1 MKRLISNVFML
12 LLAFMWVVPIATAAD
27 TTAPVISQV
36 VTVPNDALSFY
47 VYVQATDDVSVS
59 SVQFPTWTN
68 YNSQDDLASPWPSGT
83 SGNWT
88 IDGVEYNWRY
98 LVNIKDHNYEAG
110 DYIIHIYAYDAA
122 GNQTTRGTSYN
133 FVHASDSEDPVI
145 SRMTAVQNGTQSF
158 YVYAYASDNV
168 YLKDMV
174 FKAWSGTTEADDD
187 LVEYGGAQGNWTIDG
202 QSYNWCCLVS
212 SMKHNGDLGKYS
224 VQAVAYDLKG
234 NVGTSAIEFEFS
246 ADVSSDITFNLD
258 GVDYVVN
265 TLIERQ
271 EGPGIIYRRLRVPD
285 FPLNINLLEVDLNNE
300 YNRVETFRA
309 NEQLYA
315 TVGGTETLA
324 KASARYTTSE
334 KRVIGGA
341 NGNFWCVSSQFPWAD
356 CIVGTP
362 LNGSLRN
369 GKIITETN
377 NASDKW
383 CAVPYGAGMVT
394 ISPDKKLTID
404 NLTYGGAVVNE
415 KIGRLDIQMVNKFVR
430 DGEIGLYNS
439 WYGTAKT
446 FMPVDAYTESGVN
459 RLRVVSGV
467 TTEVYLNLVEGQ
479 KWLAGQSMECVV
491 QEVKTDA
498 INGTL
503 GNYDLCLVGR
513 GANKD
518 VLAQLSAGDKVM
530 IDISWLTPSG
540 EKPLIEQAIGGN
552 SIVMLDGK
560 KTGGNDNQDYNYK
573 TYSRCAYG
581 SSADGKKLI
590 IIVIDKSIDPVYG
603 QSIGCNTRVMCDIA
617 SFYGCDD
624 LCNVDAGGSAQ
635 MLVNGS
641 VVNKTTEATA
651 RAVSDGWFVYSVA
664 PQDDVTITRLE
675 FADMELVAPPYSS
688 FTPKLIGY
696 NQYGDLIDEDVQGF
710 TLSCDPAIGT
720 TEGDTFIAGG
730 NANTGNL
737 TATLNGVSVS
747 KAMTIE
753 AADLAIRVK
762 PLLIDA
768 VREYPIEVTAQIDE
782 TIYTYDPSRIAWTI
796 GDASIISID
805 ANGVLRGQ
813 KEGSTSYSG
822 TIGTFTDETD
832 VTVEIAGAPKLYPS
846 DYTGW
851 TIKSASGITKGA
863 LAEDGTLS
871 YTYGSP
877 RSGAYV
883 QMAKDIVFYSLPDK
897 LWLTFTSSVDLTSI
911 TVDLRAAINTRA
923 NAVEI
928 QPTSGDVFAAGE
940 TYAIEL
946 PISALGDPADMILY
960 PVSLHYIKFGIKL
973 NSANKGA
980 QTIKITELSAEYQNY
995 SGTESIVN
1003 DAKTITS
1010 IYPNPVTD
1018 GMFKVVSADAIEMVQ
1033 LFTASGHEVLRENGN
1048 GLGIMTIDVAQL
1060 SGGLYFAKVMTASGS
1075 ETIKLIIK

>member
-1 MKRLISNVFML
+1 MKRFVSHVFML
-12 LLAFMWVVPIATAAD
+12 LLALMWVVPTANAAD

-47 VYVQATDDVSVS
+47 VYVQATDDVAVT

-122 GNQTTRGTSYN
+122 GNQTSRGTSYN
-133 FVHASDSEDPVI
+133 FVHASDSEAPVI
-145 SRMTAVQNGTQSF
+145 SRMTAVQNGPMAF
-158 YVYAYASDNV
+158 YVYVNATDNIF
-168 YLKDMV
+168 LSNMTLS
-174 FKAWSGTTEADDD
+174 AWTGATEADNDD
-187 LVEYGGAQGNWTIDG
+187 VVIYFTNSGNWTIEG
-202 QSYNWCCLVS
+202 ETYNWCGMVSAAQHNGEKGIYTVQANASDLIGNTSKS
-212 SMKHNGDLGKYS
+212 SM
-224 VQAVAYDLKG
+224 
-234 NVGTSAIEFEFS
+234 TFEFS
-246 ADVSSDITFNLD
+246 DNASSETTLSLGGKN
-258 GVDYVVN
+258 YVVN
-265 TLIERQ
+265 TLIDRY
-271 EGPGIIYRRLRVPD
+271 EGPGIHYRRLRIPD
-285 FPLNINLLEVDLNNE
+285 FPLNVNILEVDLNDP
-300 YNRVETFRA
+300 YNRIETMQA
-309 NEQLYA
+309 SDQLYK
-315 TVGGTETLA
+315 TERLA
-324 KASARYTTSE
+324 NAYTRYTTEE
-334 KRVIGGA
+334 KRPIAGA
-341 NGNFWCVSSQFPWAD
+341 NGNFWCVSSQLPWAD
-356 CIVGTP
+356 QLVGATF
-362 LNGSLRN
+362 NANLRN

-377 NASDKW
+377 NASDQW
-383 CAVPYGAGMVT
+383 CAVPFGAGVVS
-394 ISPDKKLTID
+394 ISPDKKLTI
-404 NLTYGGAVVNE
+404 NNMTYNGTVSND
-415 KIGRLDIQMVNKFVR
+415 KIGSLNIQQTNKLVR

-439 WYGTAKT
+439 WFGTTKT
-446 FMPVDAYTESGVN
+446 FIPVDQYANESGQQH
-459 RLRVVSGV
+459 LRVVEGV
-467 TTEVYLNLVEGQ
+467 STEVYLKLNEGHE
-479 KWLAGQSMECVV
+479 WMAGKAMECTV
-491 QEVKTDA
+491 QEVKTNA
-498 INGTL
+498 GTGTL
-503 GNYDLCLVGR
+503 GSYDLCLVGR

-518 VLAQLSAGDKVM
+518 ALAKLVAGDVVS
-530 IDISWLTPSG
+530 INLSWTTADG
-540 EKPLIEQAIGGN
+540 VTPLIEQAIGGN
-552 SIVMLDGK
+552 SMVMIDGQL
-560 KTGGNDNQDYNYK
+560 TAGNTNQSYNSQ

-581 SSADGKKLI
+581 SSVDGKKLFI
-590 IIVIDKSIDPVYG
+590 VVIDKSIDPVYG
-603 QSIGCNTRVMCDIA
+603 QSAGCNTTVMCEIMKY
-617 SFYGCDD
+617 YGCDD

-635 MLVNGS
+635 MMVGGQVINR
-641 VVNKTTEATA
+641 TTEGTP
-651 RAVSDGWFVYSVA
+651 RAVANGWFVYSIA
-664 PQDDVTITRLE
+664 PQDETIARLE
-675 FADMELVAPPYSS
+675 FEDVTLLAPPYST
-688 FTPKLIGY
+688 FTPKILGY

-710 TLSCDPAIGT
+710 TLTCDEAIGT
-720 TEGDTFIAGG
+720 TEGSSFIAGG
-730 NANTGNL
+730 TAGTGNI

-768 VREYPIEVTAQIDE
+768 VREYPIEVTAQIGE
-782 TIYTYDPSRIAWTI
+782 NIYTYDPSRIAWTI
-796 GDASIISID
+796 GDASIVSID

-813 KEGSTSYSG
+813 KEGTTSYSG
-822 TIGTFTDETD
+822 TIGNFIDETN

-897 LWLTFTSSVDLTSI
+897 LWLTFNSSVDLTSI

-928 QPTSGDVFAAGE
+928 LPTSGDVFAAGE
-940 TYAIEL
+940 TYTIEL

-980 QTIKITELSAEYQNY
+980 QTIKISELSAEYQNY
-995 SGTESIVN
+995 SGTESIAN
-1003 DAKTITS
+1003 DVKTNTS

-1033 LFTASGHEVLRENGN
+1033 LFTASGHEVLRESGN